1 MMIKEFFSVF
11 FQVLKINKQENL
23 FFLNAQNPRERCILK
38 IIYIKKTWFEL
49 INKIIGKLILEIKIT
64 YRVNIMTGGDWLLA
78 CSCSLAR

>member
-38 IIYIKKTWFEL
+38 IIYIY
-49 INKIIGKLILEIKIT
+49 IKLGL
-64 YRVNIMTGGDWLLA
+64 N
-78 CSCSLAR
+78 